1 MGQLAPL
8 VSIVAGKPVVDRT
21 GIIGLYDVELRFS
34 PQAAPGSD
42 LTNPDA
48 PSLFT
53 ALEEQLG
60 LKLDAQR
67 EIVDVLVIDRIDRPT
82 ENN

>member
-1 MGQLAPL
+1 M
-8 VSIVAGKPVVDRT
+8 T
-21 GIIGLYDVELRFS
+21 FS
-34 PQAAPGSD
+34 PQAPVGGD
-42 LTNPDA
+42 LANQDA
-48 PSLFT
+48 TSIFT

-60 LKLDAQR
+60 LKLEAQR